1 LACHGKGEKMATS
14 NKIIEIHEIKNAR
27 SVFEANEP
35 RDLFYRAATELVR
48 LAVDNKTSLSVADA
62 LAVLLRTWNSSYY
75 RFRKPDV
82 EHFKKIDLLYRKH
95 RRRLISY
102 RNRTIENLREGER
115 PIVCDLFREF
125 ERVIGAVGATKALHL
140 LAPMFFPLWDRAIA
154 QAYGNTLHKAGTN
167 GPRYWQFMVI
177 TRRQCLELKGNNFDC
192 GNILKRIDEY
202 NYCKFTK
209 RWKLKKVNA

>member
-1 LACHGKGEKMATS
+1 MATS
-14 NKIIEIHEIKNAR
+14 NKIIKINEIKKAR

-62 LAVLLRTWNSSYY
+62 LAVLLQTWNRSYY
-75 RFRKPDV
+75 RFRKLDV
-82 EHFKKIDLLYRKH
+82 GHFKKLDLLYRKH
-95 RRRLISY
+95 RRRLTSY
-102 RNRTIENLREGER
+102 RNRAIERLRDDER
-115 PIVCDLFREF
+115 PIVCDLFQEF
-125 ERVIGAVGATKALHL
+125 EGVLGPVGAAKALHL
-140 LAPMFFPLWDRAIA
+140 LAPTFFPLWDRAIA
-154 QAYGNTLHKAGTN
+154 RAYDNALGKAGTN

-177 TRRQCLELKGNNFDC
+177 ARRQSLELKGNNFDC

-209 RWKLKKVNA
+209 RWKLN